1 MHIFTTWDDTS
12 SAPVFFSLSSPYFV
26 YGCIL
31 FFALMGLAGLCIL
44 CAKMDCSLNPFCGFY
59 CIDCIPFEYKTVF
72 CVLICILMLA
82 TIGVIVGIFFAI
94 ASFRCIIK
102 KHTKIFWRDGEAERV
117 MVVDLSKYPVQIV

>member
-1 MHIFTTWDDTS
+1 
-12 SAPVFFSLSSPYFV
+12 
-26 YGCIL
+26 
-31 FFALMGLAGLCIL
+31 MGLAGLCIL

-102 KHTKIFWRDGEAERV
+102 KHTKVAKIRVHLRCFMESSSSSRTIIIHCPHLCKIFWRDGEAERV